1 MQILFKPIFVL
12 LFLLW
17 CLPTQAQTDVW
28 KTLMSVK
35 SEQKRDAHIPT
46 FEAPQKALDG
56 KQITI
61 TGYMYAYEEAPVH
74 KFFMLSFYPVSMCY
88 FCGGAG
94 PESVIEVTMKK
105 PIKAT
110 SRQITLK
117 GTLKLN
123 DTDRDRLF
131 YILLAAEED

>member
-1 MQILFKPIFVL
+1 MHVFKYCCLL
-12 LFLLW
+12 LFVFVSPALR
-17 CLPTQAQTDVW
+17 AQDDMW

-35 SEQKRDAHIPT
+35 YEQKRDAYTPK
-46 FEAPQKALDG
+46 FEAKHKALEG
-56 KQITI
+56 KEITL

-94 PESVIEVTMKK
+94 PESVVEISMKK
-105 PIKAT
+105 PLRHT
-110 SRQITLK
+110 SKQITIK

-123 DTDRDRLF
+123 ATDTDRLF
-131 YILLAAEED
+131 YVLLNAEQE